1 MDRSQVLAEYDEQIR
16 RSTAP
21 DGTGATFES
30 DGVVVRRIAR
40 PGHGGS
46 GVYWS
51 ALSADTADAVIAA
64 QVAYFAARDEEFEWK
79 LYDYDEPADLA
90 ARLLA
95 AGFEPDDTESLMI
108 GRLAEVRSALRAADP
123 PSGITIEQ
131 VTDAAGIDRL
141 VAVHEEVFGRDES
154 ELRESL
160 LARLASAGEP
170 TGLVLAVADGQAV
183 SAARV
188 DISPGCRFAGLWGG
202 GTLLPW
208 RGRGIYRALVR
219 YRAELAAQQGCQYL
233 TVDAMDTS
241 KPILERSGFAA
252 LATTTPYIW
261 SPQHI

>member
-1 MDRSQVLAEYDEQIR
+1 MDRRQVLAEYDEQVR

-30 DGVVVRRIAR
+30 DGVVLRRIAR

-51 ALSADTADAVIAA
+51 ALRGANADAVIAG
-64 QVAYFAARDEEFEWK
+64 QVAFFAARGEEFEWK

-90 ARLLA
+90 GRLLA
-95 AGFEPDDTESLMI
+95 AGLVPEAAESLMI
-108 GRLAEVRSALRAADP
+108 GRVADVRSALRAADP
-123 PSGITIEQ
+123 PPGITIEQ
-131 VTDAAGIDRL
+131 VTGEAGIDRL

-160 LARLASAGEP
+160 RARLIWAGEP
-170 TGLVLAVADGQAV
+170 TGLVLAVAGGQAV

-188 DISPGCRFAGLWGG
+188 DILPGCRFAGLWGG
-202 GTLLPW
+202 GTLPRW

-219 YRAELAAQQGCQYL
+219 YRAELAARQGCEYL
-233 TVDAMDTS
+233 TVDALDTS
-241 KPILERSGFAA
+241 KPILERSGFTA
-252 LATTTPYIW
+252 LATTTPYTW
-261 SPQHI
+261 SPGH